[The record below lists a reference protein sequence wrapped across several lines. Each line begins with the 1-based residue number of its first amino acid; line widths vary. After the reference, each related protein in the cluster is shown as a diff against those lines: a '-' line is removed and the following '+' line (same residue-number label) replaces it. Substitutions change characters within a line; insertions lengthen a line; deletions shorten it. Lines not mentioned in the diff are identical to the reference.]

1 MARRDRR
8 EAESYYGARS
18 PQALRRFRTELRNA
32 LDFIATYP
40 SGAPAFDGE
49 VRAKTIRHFPYSI
62 LYKVVG
68 DTLFVAAVANQH
80 RDPNYWHDRTG

>member
-8 EAESYYGARS
+8 EAESYYGSRS
-18 PQALRRFRTELRNA
+18 PQALRRFRSELSDA

-40 SGAPAFDGE
+40 NGAPTFDRE
-49 VRAKTIRHFPYSI
+49 VRAKTVRDFPYSV

-68 DTLFVAAVANQH
+68 NTIFIAAVANQH
-80 RDPNYWHDRTG
+80 RDPNYWRERTG